1 MHPWMSCRL
10 IVFSTMQTRT
20 HLSNLGH
27 IQYSPIVSQVEHTN
41 ANIVK
46 RCFNDIGRLVV
57 NRLSQDLL
65 PPTDIQP
72 VPMHVYNGL
81 SARAQSGQK
90 IVASVQ

>member
-1 MHPWMSCRL
+1 
-10 IVFSTMQTRT
+10 MQTRT
-20 HLSNLGH
+20 RLSSMHNLGH

-72 VPMHVYNGL
+72 VPMRVYNGL
-81 SARAQSGQK
+81 SARAQSG
-90 IVASVQ
+90 AYLLPSSHCYFPN